1 MDTPDT
7 ATPGWYGKLSS
18 LGDFASRRLPP
29 EWIGKCDPWLS
40 REMRNAEEKLG
51 ERWLSVYLTAP
62 VLRFAW
68 APGVIDAQWWFGVL
82 MPSCDKVGRYFPL
95 VIAHGRM
102 APPADAQGLE
112 HLDRWYAHVS
122 AAALATLD
130 DHEHTPDAL
139 DAQLARAPAWPAA
152 DNGTPFRLNSDGLGA
167 HYLFHG
173 AEPLPHWIQ
182 TLAGHELAQRWNG
195 CTLWWSAASTGE
207 TESMDVSSGLP
218 VDLARLLETAAD

>member
-1 MDTPDT
+1 MDATDT

-40 REMRNAEEKLG
+40 REMRHAEQKLG

-102 APPADAQGLE
+102 TPPEDAASLQ
-112 HLDRWYAHVS
+112 HLDHWYAHVS

-130 DHEHTPDAL
+130 DRARTPDEF
-139 DAQLARAPAWPAA
+139 DAELARAPAWPRVS
-152 DNGTPFRLNSDGLGA
+152 NGTPYRFDSDPQGT

-173 AEPLPHWIQ
+173 AERMTHWLQ
-182 TLAGHELAQRWNG
+182 LLASRELAQRWNG
-195 CTLWWSAASTGE
+195 CTLWWSVGSAGE
-207 TESMDVSSGLP
+207 TEAMDVLPGLP
-218 VDLARLLETAAD
+218 ADLARMLEMAGG